1 VIAGSAG
8 NKKLETRIQ
17 SGYWLILKSHNTR
30 KGERFE

>member
-1 VIAGSAG
+1 VSAGSAG

-17 SGYWLILKSHNTR
+17 SGYWLILENHNAR